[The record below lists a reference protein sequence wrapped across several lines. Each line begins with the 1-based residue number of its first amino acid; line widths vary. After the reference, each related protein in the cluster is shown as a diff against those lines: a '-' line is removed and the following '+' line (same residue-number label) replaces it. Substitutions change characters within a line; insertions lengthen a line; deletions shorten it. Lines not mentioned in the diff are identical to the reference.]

1 MVKKQE
7 IKQSEARI
15 LFYLSVVDKTRK
27 HVTAISNKLEI
38 DYSYCMRVLQAM
50 VAKKWLFKHQYRR
63 HMFYDLTADAPLELA
78 KNAFNSGVLQGEL
91 QGYLTAEVIEKPEKQ
106 ALNEVE
112 MNGEER
118 EEVL

>member
-15 LFYLSVVDKTRK
+15 LVYLSVVDKTRK

-50 VAKKWLFKHQYRR
+50 VSKKWLVKHQYKR
-63 HMFYDLTADAPLELA
+63 HMVYYLTSEAPLELA
-78 KNAFNSGVLQGEL
+78 KTQFNSPLLEGEL
-91 QGYLTAEVIEKPEKQ
+91 QQYLTPEVVENDKEAEK
-106 ALNEVE
+106 L
-112 MNGEER
+112 
-118 EEVL
+118 